1 VTSRE
6 RRQEFKQE
14 KPFDKFVEGL
24 FASKVAGA
32 GFEVPLENE
41 RKTALRGQSGAEPGA
56 LDASDCMVDP
66 ELAEVVKSWST
77 LHRAVKTA
85 ILAMIQVNG

>member
-1 VTSRE
+1 
-6 RRQEFKQE
+6 
-14 KPFDKFVEGL
+14 
-24 FASKVAGA
+24 
-32 GFEVPLENE
+32 
-41 RKTALRGQSGAEPGA
+41 
-56 LDASDCMVDP
+56 MVDP